1 MEKTNESIEDYLE
14 RILMLNEKGNNNVHA
29 IHIAVMMGYSK
40 ASVSIAL
47 KKLESLGYITINEHH
62 VITLTETGKKIAV
75 ETYERHRTIGNFF
88 TSLGVDPEIA
98 YKDACKIEHDISDE
112 SFEAIKK
119 YSEEVFG
126 ISK

>member
-98 YKDACKIEHDISDE
+98 YKDACKIEHDLSTETYQALKI
-112 SFEAIKK
+112 FLQKIKAI
-119 YSEEVFG
+119 
-126 ISK
+126 